1 MWLHL
6 CYSVGMPNKRQS
18 DKRMIRAW
26 ITAELYEMF
35 RKRASQLGTTMSE
48 LLTLYIIQQTK
59 NITLTPE
66 DYERIAREQRSREG
80 SGKKESD
87 D

>member
-1 MWLHL
+1 
-6 CYSVGMPNKRQS
+6 
-18 DKRMIRAW
+18 MIRAW

-48 LLTLYIIQQTK
+48 LLTQYIIHQTQ
-59 NITLTPE
+59 NIRLTSR

-80 SGKKESD
+80 GVD
-87 D
+87 N

>member
-1 MWLHL
+1 
-6 CYSVGMPNKRQS
+6 MPNKRKTG
-18 DKRMIRAW
+18 KRMIRAW

-48 LLTLYIIQQTK
+48 LLTQYIIHQTQ
-59 NITLTPE
+59 NIRLTSR

-80 SGKKESD
+80 GVD
-87 D
+87 N

>member
-1 MWLHL
+1 
-6 CYSVGMPNKRQS
+6 
-18 DKRMIRAW
+18 MIRAW

-48 LLTLYIIQQTK
+48 LLTQYIIHQTQ
-59 NITLTPE
+59 NIRLTSR

-80 SGKKESD
+80 GVD
-87 D
+87 H